1 MILENPPAIRAA
13 IEGFCSRNPAPA
25 SFEAFAADCFRLS
38 SVDPLNAGFYVMLGL
53 LAKSFTERHE
63 GEPLTAEVA
72 SEAKVR
78 LIAQAE
84 RVAPALGLGP
94 EAKLA
99 LLNDLAHA
107 LVSGR

>member
-1 MILENPPAIRAA
+1 MDPRPNIISVIAA
-13 IEGFCSRNPAPA
+13 FRERNPAPA
-25 SFEAFAADCFRLS
+25 SFEAFAADCAMLARL
-38 SVDPLNAGFYVMLGL
+38 DPLNAGFYVMLGL
-53 LAKSFTERHE
+53 LARSFTDRCE
-63 GEPLTAEVA
+63 GEPLTASVA
-72 SEAKVR
+72 LEAKAH

-107 LVSGR
+107 LASGR